1 MEKGWVKIYA
11 KVVPEGIEVGVQ
23 DNGRGIPQ
31 EALKKLFGKF
41 EQVKAEDKAVGFGI
55 GLAFSKGIIEAHGS
69 TINVDSEVGKGS
81 KFYFVLEKVA
91 APAAAKAA

>member
-1 MEKGWVKIYA
+1 VE
-11 KVVPEGIEVGVQ
+11 

-55 GLAFSKGIIEAHGS
+55 GLSFSKGIVEAHGS
-69 TINVDSEVGKGS
+69 TINVESEVGKGS
-81 KFYFVLEKVA
+81 KFFFVLAKIA
-91 APAAAKAA
+91 APIAKAA